1 MRPELNQLVE
11 KAMAEPEYL
20 QRLMANPAEAA
31 REAGVELTEEELAQI
46 KPLNLADANSLLD
59 AQKAAGC

>member
-11 KAMAEPEYL
+11 KAMAEPAYL
-20 QRLMANPAEAA
+20 QRLLANPAEAA

-46 KPLNLADANSLLD
+46 KPLDLNDANSLLD